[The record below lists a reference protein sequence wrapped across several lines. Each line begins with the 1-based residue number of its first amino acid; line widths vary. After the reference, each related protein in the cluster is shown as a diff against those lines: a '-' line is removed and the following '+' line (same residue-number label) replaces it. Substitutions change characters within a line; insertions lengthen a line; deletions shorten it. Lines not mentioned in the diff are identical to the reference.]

1 MNKAVYREPRT
12 YEKYDS
18 NHIIGYLN
26 ETVIEDYQPE
36 VAEGQSAVEPYTGYQ
51 YEGQLTD
58 GGTIMECSDSTNRG
72 EIVNAIIRSRYPLSE
87 EMAIHRHHQNDP
99 VRYAEEWDMYDA
111 FCEEAKRIA
120 NGWLTTE
127 G

>member
-1 MNKAVYREPRT
+1 MNKVVYREPRT
-12 YEKYDS
+12 FEKYDS

-36 VAEGQSAVEPYTGYQ
+36 VADEQETVEPYTGYQ
-51 YEGQLTD
+51 YEGPETD
-58 GGTIMECSDSTNRG
+58 GGTVMECSDSNDRG

-87 EMAIHRHHQNDP
+87 EMAVHRHYQNDP
-99 VRYAEEWDMYDA
+99 ERYAGEWSEYDD

-120 NGWLTTE
+120 NDWLTK

>member
-12 YEKYDS
+12 NEKYDS
-18 NHIIGYLN
+18 NHIIGYIN

-36 VAEGQSAVEPYTGYQ
+36 VSDGQSAVEPYTGYQ
-51 YEGQLTD
+51 YEGPGTD
-58 GGTIMECSDSTNRG
+58 GGTVMECSNPNDRG

-87 EMAIHRHHQNDP
+87 EMAIHRHYQNDP
-99 VRYAEEWDMYDA
+99 ERYAGEWAEYDA

-120 NGWLTTE
+120 NGWFVE